1 MYIGLNLYSNIATQG
16 SLSLYPFSLFREH
29 FHFFHTSDPLVYQ
42 KQITGIV
49 LGFAVAAFCKTIS
62 DERVLLDF
70 LFKISRLIPRNI

>member
-29 FHFFHTSDPLVYQ
+29 FHLFHTSDPLVYQ

-49 LGFAVAAFCKTIS
+49 LGFAVVAFCKTLS